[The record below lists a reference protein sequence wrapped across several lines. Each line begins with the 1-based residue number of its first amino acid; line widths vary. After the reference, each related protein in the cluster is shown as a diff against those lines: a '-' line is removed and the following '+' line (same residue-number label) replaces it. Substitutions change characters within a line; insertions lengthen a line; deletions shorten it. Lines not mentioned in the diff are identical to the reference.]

1 MTTVTISK
9 KITKGEEL
17 VVIPREEYERFKE
30 IETFFSR
37 EREADNDIAFGR
49 LSRSYRTRKDL
60 KKALDLLKR

>member
-17 VVIPREEYERFKE
+17 VVIPREEYEKFKQ
-30 IETFFSR
+30 IETILSR
-37 EREADNDIAFGR
+37 ENEADGDIVAGR
-49 LSRSYRTRKDL
+49 LSRPYRNKKEL